1 MDLRFRVL
9 RSVCIMLWP
18 LSWAAALLGGAA
30 SVISFRMPQ
39 VEMAVLYRWSIVADR
54 IGFASI
60 FSGLALFTAF
70 GWLAKPFTG
79 VNKAASGALKRP
91 SLWQRGV
98 WVAIIAVLLASLDPG
113 FRYVH
118 PEGSRWISTGRAG
131 RWEVSAA
138 VARVYLWRA
147 VRMDAAF
154 VLTMALNLGI
164 ASWSV
169 LAGIRLVE
177 SSGEDLVPKVP
188 VHTRPW

>member
-9 RSVCIMLWP
+9 RSVCYLLWP
-18 LSWAAALLGGAA
+18 MAWAAALLGGTAC
-30 SVISFRMPQ
+30 VTSFRMPQ

-54 IGFASI
+54 IGLGSLFI
-60 FSGLALFTAF
+60 TLAVLGAF
-70 GWLAKPFTG
+70 GWLAKPFTD
-79 VNKAASGALKRP
+79 VNKAASSALTHP
-91 SLWQRGV
+91 SMWQRAV
-98 WVAIIAVLLASLDPG
+98 WAAIIAVLLASLGPG

-131 RWEVSAA
+131 PWEVSAA

-154 VLTMALNLGI
+154 VLTIALNLGI

-169 LAGIRLVE
+169 LAGIRQVE
-177 SSGEDLVPKVP
+177 LSGEERVPKVP